1 MASAFFRSSAPMAG
15 LSLESGVIRYVELE
29 GGIGNLKL
37 VRKGEISTETGVIQ
51 QDMVSDY
58 AALEQSLNSLKSQ
71 IGGHWPR
78 QAVIGIPPRD
88 VLIRVVELPSMPTQD
103 AREAFKWEFDKYFP
117 FSSLEATFDL
127 APVILPSKEEG
138 SDKSRFIVAATRT
151 RTIDRIVET
160 AKRAGLTAGPVEPT
174 NLAIYRSAVGPLPPS
189 ESGHLLVSIGR
200 ESTQVI
206 MGYRGDGFLYRTFLV
221 GGAGKTPSADAFS
234 AIVREAVSTIAYTRS
249 QYRNLNIDRIFL
261 SGEFGRTEGLPE
273 QLEQASGLPVSVLN
287 PWDTWGIPAGTE
299 SPAGYDAAIGLAL
312 RDVL

>member
-127 APVILPSKEEG
+127 APVILPSTEEG

-261 SGEFGRTEGLPE
+261 SGEFDRTEGLPE

>member
-1 MASAFFRSSAPMAG
+1 MAG

-127 APVILPSKEEG
+127 APVILPSTEEG

-189 ESGHLLVSIGR
+189 DSGHLLVSIGR

>member
-1 MASAFFRSSAPMAG
+1 MAG

-29 GGIGNLKL
+29 GGIGNLRL

-127 APVILPSKEEG
+127 APVLLPSTEEG

-221 GGAGKTPSADAFS
+221 GGAGKTPSADAFN

-287 PWDTWGIPAGTE
+287 PWDTWGIPVGAE
-299 SPAGYDAAIGLAL
+299 YPAGYDAAIGLAL

>member
-1 MASAFFRSSAPMAG
+1 MAG

-58 AALEQSLNSLKSQ
+58 AALEQSFNSLKSQ

-127 APVILPSKEEG
+127 APVLLPSTEEG

>member
-127 APVILPSKEEG
+127 APVILPSTEEG

>member
-15 LSLESGVIRYVELE
+15 LSFESGVIRYVELE

-127 APVILPSKEEG
+127 APVILPSTEEG

>member
-1 MASAFFRSSAPMAG
+1 MAG
-15 LSLESGVIRYVELE
+15 LSFESGVIRYVELE

-127 APVILPSKEEG
+127 APVILPSTEEG

>member
-1 MASAFFRSSAPMAG
+1 MAG

>member
-15 LSLESGVIRYVELE
+15 LSLESGVIRYIELE
-29 GGIGNLKL
+29 GGIGNLSV
-37 VRKGEISTETGVIQ
+37 VRRGEVSTETGVIQ

-58 AALEQSLNSLKSQ
+58 GTLEQSLNALKAQ
-71 IGGHWPR
+71 VGGHWPR
-78 QAVIGIPPRD
+78 QAAIGIPPRD
-88 VLIRVVELPSMPTQD
+88 VLIRVVELPNMSPQD

-127 APVILPSKEEG
+127 AHVTLPTTEEG
-138 SDKSRFIVAATRT
+138 ADKARFIVAATRT

-160 AKRAGLTAGPVEPT
+160 ARRAGLTAGPVEPT
-174 NLAIYRSAVGPLPPS
+174 NLAIYRSAAGPLPPS

-206 MGYRGDGFLYRTFLV
+206 MGYRGDGMLYRTFLV
-221 GGAGKTPSADAFS
+221 GGAGKTPSADAFT
-234 AIVREAVSTIAYTRS
+234 AIVREALSTIAYTRS
-249 QYRNLNIDRIFL
+249 QYRSLNIDRIFL

-273 QLEQASGLPVSVLN
+273 QLEQGSGLPVSVLN
-287 PWDTWGIPAGTE
+287 PWDVWGIPVSGDT
-299 SPAGYDAAIGLAL
+299 PPGFDAAIGLAL